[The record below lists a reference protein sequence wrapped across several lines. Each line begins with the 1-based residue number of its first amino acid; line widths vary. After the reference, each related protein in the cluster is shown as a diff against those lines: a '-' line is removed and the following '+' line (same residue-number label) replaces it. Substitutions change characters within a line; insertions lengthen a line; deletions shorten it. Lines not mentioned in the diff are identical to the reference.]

1 MAHTRGR
8 LRLSRRGWAIF
19 VGAFTAVVIAY
30 AAGYREALYLAS
42 FAAALL
48 AASILVS
55 VLRRPRLAVVRRFGP
70 PVATA
75 GAPVAVEIDA
85 RNTGWTPS
93 GGAEGA
99 DQVAWSTAPG
109 PVIPIPPIA
118 PRRATRLRYTI
129 RAPHRGIFA
138 VGPLV
143 VDYEDPFGLVRTTL
157 RVGSG
162 DRLIVAPPLVR
173 LPTTGGALTRAEGE
187 STVIQR
193 RASGSFDDLITREYR
208 PGDALRRVHWK
219 ASARRGDLMVRQ
231 EEPRSHPEVRL
242 VLDTRRAAY
251 DDVAFGPMLGPSES
265 ESFEWA
271 IRMTGSMAAHLS
283 DQGFRVTILE
293 SAGAQLIAPVEGMTD
308 ATRDGAF
315 LESLAAAELLDAR
328 EPEGRPQHWMDHPA
342 PVLAVVADSSTRMV
356 RWMSDLRSG
365 RDRAT
370 AFVLPSAGRSTRERL
385 EAAGWLCVS
394 VDPASDPVEAWSL
407 AVRQGEPLRVR

>member
-1 MAHTRGR
+1 MSRTRG
-8 LRLSRRGWAIF
+8 LHRLSQRGWA
-19 VGAFTAVVIAY
+19 VLVAAVVAVAIAY
-30 AAGYREALYLAS
+30 SAGYREALYIAS

-48 AASILVS
+48 GASILVS
-55 VLRRPRLAVVRRFGP
+55 VLRRPRLSLVRRFGP
-70 PVATA
+70 PVATV
-75 GAPVAVEIDA
+75 GSPVAVEIDA
-85 RNTGWTPS
+85 RNSGWIPS
-93 GGAEGA
+93 GAADGA
-99 DQVAWSTAPG
+99 DAVAWSSGGG
-109 PVIPIPPIA
+109 PTVPVPPIA
-118 PRRATRLRYTI
+118 PRRTARLRYTI

-143 VDYEDPFGLVRTTL
+143 VDYDDPFGLVRTTL
-157 RVGSG
+157 HVGAP

-193 RASGSFDDLITREYR
+193 RASGSSDDLITREYR

-219 ASARRGDLMVRQ
+219 ASARRGNLMVRQ

-251 DDVAFGPMLGPSES
+251 DDVDFGPMLGPSDS

-271 IRMTGSMAAHLS
+271 IRMAGSMAAHLS

-293 SAGAQLIAPVEGMTD
+293 TATPQLVAPVEGATD

-315 LESLAAAELLDAR
+315 LESLAGAELLDVR
-328 EPEGRPQHWMDHPA
+328 EPQGRPQQWTDHPA
-342 PVLAVVADSSTRMV
+342 PVLAVVADPSTHMIHWV
-356 RWMSDLRSG
+356 SDLRSG

-370 AFVLPSAGRSTRERL
+370 AFVLPSAGRSARERL
-385 EAAGWLCVS
+385 EAAGWLCIS
-394 VDPASDPVEAWSL
+394 VQADSDPAEAWAL

>member
-1 MAHTRGR
+1 M
-8 LRLSRRGWAIF
+8 L
-19 VGAFTAVVIAY
+19 VGAVAAVVVAY

-48 AASILVS
+48 GAGILVS
-55 VLRRPRLAVVRRFGP
+55 VLRSPRLAVVRRFGP
-70 PVATA
+70 PVATV

-85 RNTGWTPS
+85 RNIGWTPS
-93 GGAEGA
+93 GAADGA
-99 DQVAWSTAPG
+99 DSFAWSTTPG
-109 PVIPIPPIA
+109 PSVAIPSVA
-118 PRRATRLRYTI
+118 PRRTTRLRYTI
-129 RAPHRGIFA
+129 RAPHRGIYA

-143 VDYEDPFGLVRTTL
+143 VDYEDPFGLLRTTL
-157 RVGSG
+157 RVGST
-162 DRLIVAPPLVR
+162 DRLVVAPPLVR
-173 LPTTGGALTRAEGE
+173 LPSTGGSLTRAEGE

-251 DDVAFGPMLGPSES
+251 DDVDFGPMLGPSDS

-293 SAGAQLIAPVEGMTD
+293 TAQQQLIAPVEGATD
-308 ATRDGAF
+308 ATRDGVF
-315 LESLAAAELLDAR
+315 LESLAGAELLDAR
-328 EPEGRPQHWMDHPA
+328 EPHGRPTHWLDHPA
-342 PVLAVVADSSTRMV
+342 PVLAVVADSSNRTV
-356 RWMSDLRSG
+356 SWFAELKTG

-370 AFVLPSAGRSTRERL
+370 AFLLPSAGSSTREQL
-385 EAAGWLCVS
+385 EAAGWLCIQVQPDS
-394 VDPASDPVEAWSL
+394 DPAEVWSL
-407 AVRQGEPLRVR
+407 AIRQGVPLRVH